1 MFLLS
6 HQVIH
11 RPPAARKRRRR
22 RVSGSYCPGWL
33 PTCWTRRSFH

>member
-11 RPPAARKRRRR
+11 RPPASKKAPTPKGE
-22 RVSGSYCPGWL
+22 RVLL
-33 PTCWTRRSFH
+33 PRLVADLLDPAQFP